1 MAVSLADIKKLRDI
15 TGAGMMDVKKALE
28 EANGD
33 FETAKD
39 LLRKR
44 GQAIAAKRSD
54 REASEGC
61 VLAKAE
67 NGFAAIVALKCE
79 TDFVAKNADF
89 VALTKKI
96 LDIAMEHKPADLEA
110 LKAIK
115 TDDGMTVAELVTERS
130 GVTGEKMELS
140 DYTFLQGKRVDAYNH
155 LGNKLSTIVLFDEP
169 EASHEAVHGV
179 AMQVAAMNPLA
190 LDADHIPA
198 EVKERELAVNVEKT
212 KSEEIAKYVENVIR
226 KAGINPA
233 HVDTDD
239 HIESNTA
246 KGWLTPE
253 QAKLARELKAS
264 AAAEAE
270 ANLEKQAKK
279 IEMISQ
285 GRLQKY
291 FKENT
296 LMDQIYVGNDDKQP
310 VKEFLAKQH
319 ATCLDFK
326 RVTLNQE

>member
-1 MAVSLADIKKLRDI
+1 MAVTLTDIKKLRDI

-33 FETAKD
+33 FEEAKN

-67 NGFAAIVALKCE
+67 NGFGSIVAVKCE

-89 VALTKKI
+89 VNMVKRI
-96 LDIAMEHKPADLEA
+96 LDIALAEKPADLEA
-110 LKAIK
+110 LKALK
-115 TDDGMTVAELVTERS
+115 AGDLTVEALVTERS

-140 DYTFLQGKRVDAYNH
+140 DYAFIAAPKVDAYNH
-155 LGNKLSTIVLFDEP
+155 LGNKLSSLVAADAADADQDT
-169 EASHEAVHGV
+169 VHGV
-179 AMQVAAMNPLA
+179 NMQVASMAPVA
-190 LDADHIPA
+190 LDADHVA
-198 EVKERELAVNVEKT
+198 QEVKDRELAVATEKT
-212 KSEEIAKYVENVIR
+212 KQDEVNKAIENALR

-233 HVDTDD
+233 HADSED

-253 QAKLARELKAS
+253 QAQVARDIRANVPAE
-264 AAAEAE
+264 AAA
-270 ANLEKQAKK
+270 NFNMKK
-279 IEMISQ
+279 IEMIAQ
-285 GRLQKY
+285 GRLQK
-291 FKENT
+291 FLKEST
-296 LMDQIYVGNDDKQP
+296 LVEQQYIMSESKEL
-310 VKEFLAKQH
+310 VKDVLKKAGVNVI
-319 ATCLDFK
+319 DFK
-326 RVTLNQE
+326 RVTLNDE